1 MKNKHSKVPTP
12 NADRIKAIS
21 KEEVHGN
28 RILEN
33 KYPRKMISVVRV
45 CQSKRESCC
54 TLQ

>member
-1 MKNKHSKVPTP
+1 MKNKHSEAPTL

-28 RILEN
+28 RLLEN
-33 KYPRKMISVVRV
+33 KHPWKMISVVRV
-45 CQSKRESCC
+45 CQSKREPGC